1 MNDDIMNANET
12 RQARAFD
19 ALEYYK
25 HGLLE
30 EDGSVCEDDFTDILT
45 DLRHLAG
52 IMAVN
57 FDEVMIRSQMH
68 YAEELSEGN

>member
-1 MNDDIMNANET
+1 MQDNNKR
-12 RQARAFD
+12 RQWRAYD

-52 IMAVN
+52 ATGVD
-57 FDEVMIRSQMH
+57 FDSVVIRATNH
-68 YAEELSEGN
+68 YVEELAEGN